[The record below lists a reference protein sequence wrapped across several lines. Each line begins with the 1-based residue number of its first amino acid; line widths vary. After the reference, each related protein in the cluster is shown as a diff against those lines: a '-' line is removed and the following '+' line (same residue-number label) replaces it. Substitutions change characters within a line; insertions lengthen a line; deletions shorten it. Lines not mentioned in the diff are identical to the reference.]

1 MWYAHN
7 PGRRARQI
15 LGDGAALLWT
25 ALWAAVALAMHRLVQ
40 PASPAPHR
48 PRIPLLGSSVDG
60 ALRGV
65 AHAGDRIV
73 SAAPAPQG
81 PAAAQALAALGAVAL
96 FVIPV
101 GLVLTMWLPRRIR
114 WTRQAAAA
122 QELAGTED
130 GRELL
135 ALRALLRPLDELAA
149 TAELL
154 PAAPHETPDQDQ
166 NQNQDQDQGPDL
178 DPDPDLDLDVPPGPG
193 PGSLAKGWREADPV
207 VLDALADA
215 ELQRLGLRT

>member
-7 PGRRARQI
+7 PGRRARQF
-15 LGDGAALLWT
+15 LGDGAALLWI
-25 ALWAAVALAMHRLVQ
+25 ALWAAVALAAHRLAQLASQ
-40 PASPAPHR
+40 PAQHR

-81 PAAAQALAALGAVAL
+81 PAAAQALAVLGAVAL

-101 GLVLTMWLPRRIR
+101 GLMLTVWLPRRIR

-154 PAAPHETPDQDQ
+154 PAAPHETPD
-166 NQNQDQDQGPDL
+166 PDL
-178 DPDPDLDLDVPPGPG
+178 DPNLAPDPDLDLDPDLDVPPGPG

>member
-7 PGRRARQI
+7 PGRRARQL

-25 ALWAAVALAMHRLVQ
+25 TLWAGAALTAHRLLR
-40 PASPAPHR
+40 PESRPAPHR

-65 AHAGDRIV
+65 ARASDRIV
-73 SAAPAPQG
+73 SAAPAEQA
-81 PAAAQALAALGAVAL
+81 PAAAEVLAVLGAVAV

-101 GLVLTMWLPRRIR
+101 GLMLAVWLPRRLR

-122 QELAGTED
+122 RELADTED

-149 TAELL
+149 TAATL
-154 PAAPHETPDQDQ
+154 PHIPAPSSDVPQA
-166 NQNQDQDQGPDL
+166 PDL
-178 DPDPDLDLDVPPGPG
+178 DPCLDPDADLDQDLPPDLG

-207 VLDALADA
+207 VLDALAGA
-215 ELQRLGLRT
+215 ELLRLGLRA

>member
-166 NQNQDQDQGPDL
+166 GP

>member
-1 MWYAHN
+1 
-7 PGRRARQI
+7 
-15 LGDGAALLWT
+15 
-25 ALWAAVALAMHRLVQ
+25 
-40 PASPAPHR
+40 
-48 PRIPLLGSSVDG
+48 
-60 ALRGV
+60 
-65 AHAGDRIV
+65 
-73 SAAPAPQG
+73 
-81 PAAAQALAALGAVAL
+81 AAAQALAVLGAVAL

-101 GLVLTMWLPRRIR
+101 GLMLTVWLPRRIR

-122 QELAGTED
+122 QELASTED

-154 PAAPHETPDQDQ
+154 PAAPGGTPDQD
-166 NQNQDQDQGPDL
+166 PD
-178 DPDPDLDLDVPPGPG
+178 PGVDPDLDLDVPPDPG

-215 ELQRLGLRT
+215 ELQRLGLRA

>member
-7 PGRRARQI
+7 PGRRALQL
-15 LGDGAALLWT
+15 LGDGAALLWI
-25 ALWAAVALAMHRLVQ
+25 ALWAAAALAAHRLAQLASQ
-40 PASPAPHR
+40 PAQHR

-81 PAAAQALAALGAVAL
+81 PAAAQALAVLGAMAL

-101 GLVLTMWLPRRIR
+101 GLMLTVWLPRRIR

-122 QELAGTED
+122 QELASTED

-154 PAAPHETPDQDQ
+154 PAAPGGTPDQDPEV
-166 NQNQDQDQGPDL
+166 DPDL
-178 DPDPDLDLDVPPGPG
+178 DPDLDLDVPPDPG

-207 VLDALADA
+207 VLDALAEA
-215 ELQRLGLRT
+215 ELQRLGLRA

>member
-7 PGRRARQI
+7 PGRRARQL
-15 LGDGAALLWT
+15 LGDGAALLWI
-25 ALWAAVALAMHRLVQ
+25 ALWAAAALAAHQLAQLASQ
-40 PASPAPHR
+40 PAQRR

-81 PAAAQALAALGAVAL
+81 PAAAQALAVLGAVTL

-101 GLVLTMWLPRRIR
+101 GLMLTVWLPRRLR

-122 QELAGTED
+122 QELASTED

-154 PAAPHETPDQDQ
+154 PSAPGETPDQDL
-166 NQNQDQDQGPDL
+166 GV
-178 DPDPDLDLDVPPGPG
+178 DPDLDLDVPPDPG

-215 ELQRLGLRT
+215 ELQRLGLRA

>member
-1 MWYAHN
+1 M
-7 PGRRARQI
+7 
-15 LGDGAALLWT
+15 
-25 ALWAAVALAMHRLVQ
+25 
-40 PASPAPHR
+40 
-48 PRIPLLGSSVDG
+48 
-60 ALRGV
+60 
-65 AHAGDRIV
+65 
-73 SAAPAPQG
+73 
-81 PAAAQALAALGAVAL
+81 AL

-101 GLVLTMWLPRRIR
+101 SLMLTVWLPRRVR

-154 PAAPHETPDQDQ
+154 PAAPHETPDMD
-166 NQNQDQDQGPDL
+166 PDL
-178 DPDPDLDLDVPPGPG
+178 DPDPDLDIPPGPG

>member
-1 MWYAHN
+1 
-7 PGRRARQI
+7 
-15 LGDGAALLWT
+15 
-25 ALWAAVALAMHRLVQ
+25 
-40 PASPAPHR
+40 
-48 PRIPLLGSSVDG
+48 VDG

-81 PAAAQALAALGAVAL
+81 PAAAQALAVLGAVAL

-101 GLVLTMWLPRRIR
+101 GLMLTVWLPRRIR

-122 QELAGTED
+122 QELASTED

-154 PAAPHETPDQDQ
+154 PAAPGGAPDQDP
-166 NQNQDQDQGPDL
+166 DMDPDL
-178 DPDPDLDLDVPPGPG
+178 DPDLDLDVPPGPG
-193 PGSLAKGWREADPV
+193 PGCLAKGWREADPV
-207 VLDALADA
+207 VLDALAHA

>member
-7 PGRRARQI
+7 PGRRARQL
-15 LGDGAALLWT
+15 LGDSSALLWT
-25 ALWAAVALAMHRLVQ
+25 ALWAAMALALHRLVQ
-40 PASPAPHR
+40 PASQPAAHR

-65 AHAGDRIV
+65 AHAGGRIV

-81 PAAAQALAALGAVAL
+81 PAAAQALAVLGAVAL

-101 GLVLTMWLPRRIR
+101 GLMLTVWLPRRIR

-154 PAAPHETPDQDQ
+154 PVTPHETLDPA
-166 NQNQDQDQGPDL
+166 PDL
-178 DPDPDLDLDVPPGPG
+178 DPDLDLDVPPRAG
-193 PGSLAKGWREADPV
+193 PGSLAKGWREADPM
-207 VLDALADA
+207 VLDALAEA

>member
-7 PGRRARQI
+7 PGRRTRQL

-25 ALWAAVALAMHRLVQ
+25 ALWAAVALTARRLVE
-40 PASPAPHR
+40 PAPRPAPHR
-48 PRIPLLGSSVDG
+48 ARIPLLGSSVDG

-65 AHAGDRIV
+65 AQAGDRIV

-81 PAAAQALAALGAVAL
+81 PAAAEALAVLGAVAL

-101 GLVLTMWLPRRIR
+101 GLMLTVWLPRRLR

-122 QELAGTED
+122 QELAATED

-135 ALRALLRPLDELAA
+135 ALRALLRPLDELADTAA
-149 TAELL
+149 TLPHIPAPSPAE
-154 PAAPHETPDQDQ
+154 PGEPGEPE
-166 NQNQDQDQGPDL
+166 
-178 DPDPDLDLDVPPGPG
+178 DLDLDGPPDLG

-215 ELQRLGLRT
+215 ELLRLGLRA

>member
-7 PGRRARQI
+7 PGRRARQL

-25 ALWAAVALAMHRLVQ
+25 ALWAAAALAAHQLVQ
-40 PASPAPHR
+40 PASQSAAHR

-65 AHAGDRIV
+65 AHAGNRIV

-81 PAAAQALAALGAVAL
+81 PAAAQALAVLGAVAL

-101 GLVLTMWLPRRIR
+101 GLMLTVWLPRRIR

-122 QELAGTED
+122 QDLAATED

-154 PAAPHETPDQDQ
+154 PTQPDGTPGEDQDPDQ
-166 NQNQDQDQGPDL
+166 
-178 DPDPDLDLDVPPGPG
+178 DPDLDLELDLELDVPPTPG

-215 ELQRLGLRT
+215 ELQRLGLRA

>member
-7 PGRRARQI
+7 PGRRACQL

-25 ALWAAVALAMHRLVQ
+25 ALWAAVALAVHRLVLPASQ
-40 PASPAPHR
+40 PASHR
-48 PRIPLLGSSVDG
+48 PRIPLLGGSVDG

-81 PAAAQALAALGAVAL
+81 PAAAQALAVLGAVAL

-101 GLVLTMWLPRRIR
+101 SLMLTVWLPRRVR

-154 PAAPHETPDQDQ
+154 PAAPHETPDMD
-166 NQNQDQDQGPDL
+166 PDL
-178 DPDPDLDLDVPPGPG
+178 DPDPDLDIPPGPG

>member
-7 PGRRARQI
+7 PGRRARQF

-25 ALWAAVALAMHRLVQ
+25 ALWAAMALAVHRLVQ
-40 PASPAPHR
+40 PASQATPHR

-81 PAAAQALAALGAVAL
+81 PAAAQALAVLGAVAL

-101 GLVLTMWLPRRIR
+101 GLMLTVWLPRRIR

-122 QELAGTED
+122 QELAATED

-149 TAELL
+149 TAGLL
-154 PAAPHETPDQDQ
+154 PATPDETPD
-166 NQNQDQDQGPDL
+166 PDL
-178 DPDPDLDLDVPPGPG
+178 DPDPDPDLDLDLDLDVAPAPG

>member
-7 PGRRARQI
+7 PGRRACQL

-25 ALWAAVALAMHRLVQ
+25 ALWAAAALAAHRLVQ
-40 PASPAPHR
+40 PSSPPAAHR

-65 AHAGDRIV
+65 AHAGNRIV
-73 SAAPAPQG
+73 SAAPAPQE
-81 PAAAQALAALGAVAL
+81 PAAAQALAVLGAMAL

-101 GLVLTMWLPRRIR
+101 GLMLTVWLPRRIR

-122 QELAGTED
+122 QDLAATED

-149 TAELL
+149 TAALL
-154 PAAPHETPDQDQ
+154 PAQPDGTLDRD
-166 NQNQDQDQGPDL
+166 QDQDQELEL
-178 DPDPDLDLDVPPGPG
+178 DPDLDVPPETG

-215 ELQRLGLRT
+215 ELQRLGLRA

>member
-7 PGRRARQI
+7 PGRRARQL

-40 PASPAPHR
+40 PASPPAPHR

-81 PAAAQALAALGAVAL
+81 PAAAQALAVLGTAAL
-96 FVIPV
+96 FLIPV
-101 GLVLTMWLPRRIR
+101 GLMLTVWLPRRIR

-154 PAAPHETPDQDQ
+154 PAAPHETSDQDL
-166 NQNQDQDQGPDL
+166 DADL
-178 DPDPDLDLDVPPGPG
+178 DPDPDPDSDLELDVPPGPG

>member
-7 PGRRARQI
+7 PGRRARQL
-15 LGDGAALLWT
+15 LGDGTALLWA
-25 ALWAAVALAMHRLVQ
+25 ALWAAMALAVYRLVQ
-40 PASPAPHR
+40 PASQPAPHR

-73 SAAPAPQG
+73 SAAPAAQG
-81 PAAAQALAALGAVAL
+81 PAAAQTLAVLGAVAL

-101 GLVLTMWLPRRIR
+101 GLMLTVWLPRRIR

-149 TAELL
+149 TAALL
-154 PAAPHETPDQDQ
+154 PVAPDETPDP
-166 NQNQDQDQGPDL
+166 DQGPDP
-178 DPDPDLDLDVPPGPG
+178 DPDLDPDLDLDVPPDPG

>member
-7 PGRRARQI
+7 PGRRALQL
-15 LGDGAALLWT
+15 LGDGAALLWI
-25 ALWAAVALAMHRLVQ
+25 ALWAAAALAAHRLAQTASQ
-40 PASPAPHR
+40 PAQHR

-81 PAAAQALAALGAVAL
+81 PAAAQALAVLGAVAL

-101 GLVLTMWLPRRIR
+101 GLMLTVWLPRRIR

-122 QELAGTED
+122 QELASTED

-154 PAAPHETPDQDQ
+154 PAAPGGAPDQD
-166 NQNQDQDQGPDL
+166 PDM
-178 DPDPDLDLDVPPGPG
+178 DPDMDLDPDLDLDVPPDPG

-207 VLDALADA
+207 VLDALAHA